1 MKNIKLLLLIV
12 FTSTSCN
19 YTIEDIHYGQDE
31 CFNCKMMIIDKKHA
45 SEFMTS
51 KGKSYKFDSIE
62 CMIDYIDNIDELQVS
77 VFLVNDYGNPGR
89 MINTNNA
96 LFLISDNVTSPMGA
110 NLSAFSNFNDITKVD
125 SLGDVYNW
133 NELRAHIRKL

>member
-1 MKNIKLLLLIV
+1 
-12 FTSTSCN
+12 
-19 YTIEDIHYGQDE
+19 
-31 CFNCKMMIIDKKHA
+31 
-45 SEFMTS
+45 
-51 KGKSYKFDSIE
+51 
-62 CMIDYIDNIDELQVS
+62 MIDYIDNIDELQVS